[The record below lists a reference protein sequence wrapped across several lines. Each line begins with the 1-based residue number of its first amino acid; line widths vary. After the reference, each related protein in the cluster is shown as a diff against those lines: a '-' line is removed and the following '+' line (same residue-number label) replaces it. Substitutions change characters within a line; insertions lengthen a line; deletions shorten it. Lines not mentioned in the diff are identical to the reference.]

1 MKRLRVFANTRH
13 VERFTMP
20 LLWLRREGPMSAARQ
35 RKRGTSVVKARKPK
49 GKTEQTKTEHA
60 WRVTRR
66 GNEEV
71 TVTAEG
77 LTVMDGELVFST
89 NGVPVRIIAADTY
102 TDVEILPAA

>member
-1 MKRLRVFANTRH
+1 MA
-13 VERFTMP
+13 
-20 LLWLRREGPMSAARQ
+20 
-35 RKRGTSVVKARKPK
+35 KARTPK
-49 GKTEQTKTEHA
+49 GKTEHAKTQHA

-66 GNEEV
+66 SNDEV

-102 TDVEILPAA
+102 TDVELLAPA

>member
-1 MKRLRVFANTRH
+1 VALFANTRCD
-13 VERFTMP
+13 ERFTMP
-20 LLWLRREGPMSAARQ
+20 LLWFSREGPMSAARQ
-35 RKRGTSVVKARKPK
+35 QKRGTSVVKARKPK
-49 GKTEQTKTEHA
+49 GKTEHA